1 MTIIIICILL
11 DLTHESEIYARLLE
25 QYQHIIQKLLEYVMS
40 TSFKHVDIYI
50 YIGIFAFFF
59 I

>member
-50 YIGIFAFFF
+50 
-59 I
+59 